1 MARRV
6 NKKFLTI
13 LSLVIMG
20 GLLAAVALPKLRK
33 PDTAVL
39 WERADKQLA
48 IAREQKTREAYVL
61 GKELFVKAYRAD
73 PNNVEGMLKYGDMLH
88 ELARYD
94 LEEVGKDV
102 QA

>member
-39 WERADKQLA
+39 WERAD
-48 IAREQKTREAYVL
+48 
-61 GKELFVKAYRAD
+61 
-73 PNNVEGMLKYGDMLH
+73 
-88 ELARYD
+88 
-94 LEEVGKDV
+94 
-102 QA
+102 